1 MYVVVANEIVWRFE
15 LPVLSKMV
23 DEIFLEAIS
32 IGNVCGAG
40 TSEINASNTGEL
52 RYFIFGSLITRL

>member
-32 IGNVCGAG
+32 IGNVCGTG
-40 TSEINASNTGEL
+40 TGEINVSNTGEL